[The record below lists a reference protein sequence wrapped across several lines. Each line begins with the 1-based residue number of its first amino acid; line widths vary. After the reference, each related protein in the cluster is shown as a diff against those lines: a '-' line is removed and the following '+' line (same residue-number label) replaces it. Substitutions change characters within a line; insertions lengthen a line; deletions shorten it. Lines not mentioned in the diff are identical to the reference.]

1 MQYTTK
7 ETYNEE
13 SFYYK
18 PYGTKRKRTYNP
30 FGNANYEDVVKKIKA
45 LFPEPFTEQSLL
57 TKKKPRENDEK
68 TTSPFQEAWK
78 LYQSLAETTSGQG
91 VQDMRQR
98 FALEHPR
105 LFEIINEENFD
116 QYKANVK
123 TQIIEGGL
131 LTDADRIDK
140 ILRAYSLLEV
150 LAPAYIELFYQTY
163 PAEAALLTDKLM
175 LFGRYSPKV
184 SLQRGFR
191 DQEMGHSRVVS
202 TE

>member
-1 MQYTTK
+1 MRTTSTDK
-7 ETYNEE
+7 DNYNEE
-13 SFYYK
+13 SFYYR
-18 PYGTKRKRTYNP
+18 PYSGKRRNRTYQP
-30 FGNANYEDVVKKIKA
+30 FGNVNYDDTVREIQQLIPKVPILESLSTLKKA
-45 LFPEPFTEQSLL
+45 W
-57 TKKKPRENDEK
+57 EK
-68 TTSPFQEAWK
+68 YE
-78 LYQSLAETTSGQG
+78 SLAETNSGQG
-91 VQDMRQR
+91 IQDMRQR
-98 FALEHPR
+98 FQLEHPR
-105 LFEIINEENFD
+105 LFEIINKENFN
-116 QYKANVK
+116 QYKVNVK